1 MALAAKTTPPSCTR
15 AAADEFANLGR
26 VGVVEVWRRKRIG
39 FEPGDQI
46 AVGQDVGRAG
56 GPSPCLIDGDVVE
69 RLEHGSNRRV
79 EQSRVQDPRF
89 ATASRSP
96 SAVAAKAVGSTAHR
110 PTSGARVCR

>member
-1 MALAAKTTPPSCTR
+1 MVGQQPSHDPGRLVDGARGEDHTTFLHKR

-56 GPSPCLIDGDVVE
+56 GPGPCPIDGDVVE
-69 RLEHGSNRRV
+69 RLEHGSLELV
-79 EQSRVQDPRF
+79 EWSNLESKIPCVRHGL
-89 ATASRSP
+89 A
-96 SAVAAKAVGSTAHR
+96 
-110 PTSGARVCR
+110 